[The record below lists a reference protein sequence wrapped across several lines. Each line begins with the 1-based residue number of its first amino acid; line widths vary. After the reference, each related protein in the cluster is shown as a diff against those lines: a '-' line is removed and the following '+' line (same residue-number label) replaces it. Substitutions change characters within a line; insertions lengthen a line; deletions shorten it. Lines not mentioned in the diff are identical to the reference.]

1 MILKVEGGCY
11 SYPEG
16 GQILNGISLDV
27 REGRMLSVLGPNGVG
42 KTTLLKCMTGILPWR
57 SGRSLLLGRDIRR
70 LKPREIWSDISYI
83 PQSHSFAFSFS
94 GLEMVIMG
102 RSAHLGPF
110 AQPGKKEREQALELM
125 EKLHITSLSGK
136 DCNQMSGGE
145 LQMVLIAKALINH
158 PKLII
163 LDEPETGLDFHNQ
176 LIVVDLLRTLV
187 HDRGLS
193 IIMNTHYPAHAL
205 SVADRVLLLDSRHR
219 AVSGPTREIMDEA
232 TLARV
237 FDVEVCIGRLDHRGE
252 SLTTV
257 VPVRALRPDA
267 GSAADAGSASDAGT

>member
-1 MILKVEGGCY
+1 
-11 SYPEG
+11 
-16 GQILNGISLDV
+16 
-27 REGRMLSVLGPNGVG
+27 
-42 KTTLLKCMTGILPWR
+42 
-57 SGRSLLLGRDIRR
+57 
-70 LKPREIWSDISYI
+70 
-83 PQSHSFAFSFS
+83 
-94 GLEMVIMG
+94 
-102 RSAHLGPF
+102 
-110 AQPGKKEREQALELM
+110 
-125 EKLHITSLSGK
+125 
-136 DCNQMSGGE
+136 
-145 LQMVLIAKALINH
+145 MVLIARALVAE
-158 PKLII
+158 PEVLV